1 MPSAV
6 LFGIS
11 VAFGLAVWGIVA
23 RQYIWPALSERPSP
37 ENLKPILL
45 LHAFRFLGLAFV
57 VPGVVSPEL
66 PAAFAQPVA
75 YGDFITAVLALLAV
89 ATLGTGTGSVVTWVF
104 NTFGTADL
112 LFAFYLGSRISL
124 PNNPGLLG
132 AGYFILAAYVPLLL
146 VTHGLAFRIL
156 LRTKVVAPS
165 RSQTKCRM
173 MARWTVRSRPRQ
185 TPQPPVPRGNQARGP
200 RGLPELFAKIGQTC
214 PNVARVSQ

>member
-1 MPSAV
+1 MPLAI

-11 VAFGLAVWGIVA
+11 VAFGLAVWGVVA
-23 RQYIWPALSERPSP
+23 WQYIWPALSERPNP

-66 PAAFAQPVA
+66 PATFAQPVA

-89 ATLGTGTGSVVTWVF
+89 ATLGTRTGTVVTWVF

-124 PNNPGLLG
+124 PTAPGLLG
-132 AGYFILAAYVPLLL
+132 AGYFILTAYVPLLL
-146 VTHGLAFRIL
+146 ISHGLVFRIL
-156 LRTKVVAPS
+156 LRTKVAVPS
-165 RSQTKCRM
+165 RNKLR
-173 MARWTVRSRPRQ
+173 
-185 TPQPPVPRGNQARGP
+185 
-200 RGLPELFAKIGQTC
+200 
-214 PNVARVSQ
+214 VA